1 MNMAKYLWLT
11 WDGAGN
17 LPPSLAI
24 AEALTK
30 RGDTV
35 TFAGRPEMVSRV
47 QAAGFKTIVIENAY
61 TQADTYPKS
70 LLSRMACY
78 LSSPRVSEEI
88 VQIVEAHHPDVVV
101 VDAMFPAALAQV
113 SKFNRATIMTCYTFF
128 HRAYHAWKKQFDEFI
143 AMREEAGLGRLP
155 GMEQLW
161 RGPDRIVVATLEE
174 FDRPAIADAPTQVQH
189 VGPILGGHNSAI
201 APESVRLPPGT
212 EPLALVSFSTAGI
225 QNSVEKFQRALNA
238 LASLPLRVVVTT
250 ANTID
255 AKALE
260 VPANAVVVDYADHEA
275 LLPDAA
281 LVVTHGG
288 HGTAMRTLKYGV
300 PAIIMPSLA
309 QDQPVIAATFEE
321 WGCGLSLPSD
331 ASVDAIQAAAK
342 KVLST
347 PSFRKNAQAR
357 AGALAKAQNGAEK
370 AADVFQSIAQR
381 DSA

>member
-1 MNMAKYLWLT
+1 
-11 WDGAGN
+11 
-17 LPPSLAI
+17 
-24 AEALTK
+24 
-30 RGDTV
+30 
-35 TFAGRPEMVSRV
+35 
-47 QAAGFKTIVIENAY
+47 
-61 TQADTYPKS
+61 
-70 LLSRMACY
+70 
-78 LSSPRVSEEI
+78 
-88 VQIVEAHHPDVVV
+88 
-101 VDAMFPAALAQV
+101 
-113 SKFNRATIMTCYTFF
+113 
-128 HRAYHAWKKQFDEFI
+128 
-143 AMREEAGLGRLP
+143 
-155 GMEQLW
+155 
-161 RGPDRIVVATLEE
+161 
-174 FDRPAIADAPTQVQH
+174 
-189 VGPILGGHNSAI
+189 
-201 APESVRLPPGT
+201 
-212 EPLALVSFSTAGI
+212 LALVSFSTAGI

-260 VPANAVVVDYADHEA
+260 VPANAVVVGYADHEA

-357 AGALAKAQNGAEK
+357 AGALAEAQNGAEK